1 MINQASTHEIK
12 TEREQPE
19 FKPGWQNFDAKAFE
33 ASRMQFQN
41 AVKQIGIAAQKLSE
55 CLGESLTI
63 IYRQLKPLQDRAAK
77 HKAEVRRI
85 KSVKSKPIITRKARR
100 RLQRRK

>member
-1 MINQASTHEIK
+1 MISQTSAHELKIGK
-12 TEREQPE
+12 GKPE
-19 FKPGWQNFDAKAFE
+19 FKLDWQNFDATAFE
-33 ASRMQFQN
+33 ASRIQFQS

-100 RLQRRK
+100 RMRFN